1 MFATVSIAGSGGRS
15 AILVPNEAVQEMNGD
30 QVVFVRTQQ
39 TQFRP
44 REVTTSQAADT
55 HTEVLEGLRP
65 GEEVVVKGAF
75 LLKSELLKES
85 EQ

>member
-1 MFATVSIAGSGGRS
+1 MFATVAIGSPGGRS
-15 AILVPNEAVQEMNGD
+15 AILVPTEAVQEMNGNK
-30 QVVFVRTQQ
+30 VVFVRTQQ

-44 REVTTSQAADT
+44 REVTTSIVVDAQA
-55 HTEVLEGLRP
+55 EILSGLQP
-65 GEEVVVKGAF
+65 GEEIVVKGAF